1 MIGMT
6 EKGEIC
12 RTAFLRKRKTADV
25 LAEWSKIW
33 PKTEFYRNPKS
44 AVAIHS
50 LTKHPILL
58 VGTAFQC
65 TVWRALAQIP
75 FGSTRTYGDIA
86 CSIGKASASR
96 AVGRAC
102 GANPVPFF
110 IPCHRVVGAKGLGG
124 FSSGLEI
131 KKNLLKAEKASIL

>member
-6 EKGEIC
+6 EQGEIC
-12 RTAFLRKRKTADV
+12 RVSFLRKGKVSEALTEWRKN
-25 LAEWSKIW
+25 W
-33 PKTEFYRNPKS
+33 PKTEFYRDQKS
-44 AVAIHS
+44 VIAIHD

-65 TVWRALAQIP
+65 VVWRALAQIP
-75 FGSTRTYGDIA
+75 FGRTCTYGDIA
-86 CSIGKASASR
+86 RRVGKAGASR
-96 AVGRAC
+96 AIGGAC
-102 GANPVPFF
+102 GANPVPIF

-131 KKNLLKAEKASIL
+131 KKNLLKAERCLIL